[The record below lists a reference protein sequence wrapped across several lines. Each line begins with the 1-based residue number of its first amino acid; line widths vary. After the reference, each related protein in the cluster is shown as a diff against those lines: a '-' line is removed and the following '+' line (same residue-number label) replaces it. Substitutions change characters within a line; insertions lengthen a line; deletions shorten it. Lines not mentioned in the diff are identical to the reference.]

1 MLHSPTRRHAA
12 GFSLVEVLISVVIL
26 SFGLLGMVGLQATS
40 LQANRE
46 ARLQASGSELAREM
60 GELMR
65 GNADAFFDPVTKVSL
80 GTSPYYFTASSPTLT
95 APAPSTCLNV
105 GGTPCVNSTAI
116 ANAEITDWL
125 ARVKDEL
132 PGARV
137 EICLDSTPFSGSGT
151 PVWGCSAAN
160 GLPTVKI
167 GWTRNSFKRAS
178 VQDSGQSFDFAS
190 TPGVVF
196 TVDIGLDK

>member
-1 MLHSPTRRHAA
+1 MRTHSFRRHAN
-12 GFSLVEVLISVVIL
+12 GFSLVEVLVSVVVL
-26 SFGLLGMVGLQATS
+26 SFGMLGMVGLQASS

-46 ARLQASGSELAREM
+46 ARLQASASELAREI

-65 GNADAFFDPVTKVSL
+65 GNTDVFFDPATKAAL
-80 GTSPYYFTASSPTLT
+80 TTSPYYFTANSPTL
-95 APAPSTCLNV
+95 APPTSSTCLNL
-105 GGTPCVNSTAI
+105 GSTCANTTAI
-116 ANAEITDWL
+116 ANAQVTEWL
-125 ARVKDEL
+125 ARVKEQL

-137 EICLDSTPFSGSGT
+137 ALCLDSAPYVNGL
-151 PVWGCSAAN
+151 PVWDCTAAN

-178 VQDSGQSFDFAS
+178 VQDSGQSLDLA
-190 TPGVVF
+190 TAPGVVM